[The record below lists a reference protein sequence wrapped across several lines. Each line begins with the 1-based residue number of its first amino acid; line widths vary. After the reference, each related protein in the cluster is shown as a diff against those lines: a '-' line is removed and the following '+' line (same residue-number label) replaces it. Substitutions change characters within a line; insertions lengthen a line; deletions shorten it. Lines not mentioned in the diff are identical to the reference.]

1 MLVFCVG
8 FLVLLGTVFA
18 CNVGIGDAKM
28 TMTNT
33 NKHSNENTSLSL
45 YLKEIEK
52 VPLLDRDEEYKLAV
66 MAKKGD
72 SYARNRLV
80 EANLRFVVSIAK
92 QYQNRGLPLSDL
104 ISEGNIGLLTA
115 MDKFEPEKGYH
126 FISYAVWWI
135 RQSILKAIG
144 EKSRMIRL
152 PMNRTADLVQILQA
166 KTNLEENGYND
177 ASIEDIA
184 AECGM
189 TKEQVL
195 EVMQMSREVS
205 SLDAPVGAEDDSS
218 FGDFIES
225 DLQKPDEVVMDEALK
240 ESVKKI
246 LDTLPERERGI
257 IALRF
262 GLEGK
267 KPMSLKEVGE
277 LYNLTKER
285 IRQIEKKVLG
295 QLAQDGTVQDLKAY
309 IA

>member
-1 MLVFCVG
+1 M
-8 FLVLLGTVFA
+8 A
-18 CNVGIGDAKM
+18 IA
-28 TMTNT
+28 NT
-33 NKHSNENTSLSL
+33 NKHLNENTALSL

-52 VPLLDRDEEYKLAV
+52 IPLLDRDEEYKLAL
-66 MAKKGD
+66 MAKNGD
-72 SYARNRLV
+72 AYARNRLV
-80 EANLRFVVSIAK
+80 ESNLRFVVSIAK

-135 RQSILKAIG
+135 RQAILKAIG

-166 KTNLEENGYND
+166 KTNLEENGCD
-177 ASIEDIA
+177 DVSLEDIA
-184 AECGM
+184 IECGM

-205 SLDAPVGAEDDSS
+205 SLDAPVGNEEDSS
-218 FGDFIES
+218 VGDFIES
-225 DLQKPDEVVMDEALK
+225 ESQKPEEVIMDKSMKEAVYKVLN
-240 ESVKKI
+240 
-246 LDTLPERERGI
+246 TLPEREKGI

-262 GLEGK
+262 GLDNK

-277 LYNLTKER
+277 IYNLTKER
-285 IRQIEKKVLG
+285 IRQIEKKVLD
-295 QLAQDGTVQDLKAY
+295 QLANDSNVQDLKAY

>member
-1 MLVFCVG
+1 
-8 FLVLLGTVFA
+8 
-18 CNVGIGDAKM
+18 M

-45 YLKEIEK
+45 YLKEIEEI
-52 VPLLDRDEEYKLAV
+52 PLLDRDEEYKLAV

-80 EANLRFVVSIAK
+80 ESNLRFVVSIAK

-189 TKEQVL
+189 TKDQVL

-205 SLDAPVGAEDDSS
+205 SLDAPVGAEEDSS

-225 DLQKPDEVVMDEALK
+225 DLQKPDDVVMDEALK
-240 ESVKKI
+240 ESVRKI

-257 IALRF
+257 VALRF

-295 QLAQDGTVQDLKAY
+295 QLSEDSIVQDLKAY

>member
-1 MLVFCVG
+1 MFILG
-8 FLVLLGTVFA
+8 IVLA
-18 CNVGIGDAKM
+18 AYDGIGDAKM

-52 VPLLDRDEEYKLAV
+52 IPLLDRDEEYKLAV

-80 EANLRFVVSIAK
+80 ESNLRFVVSIAK

-189 TKEQVL
+189 TKDQVL

-205 SLDAPVGAEDDSS
+205 SLDAPVGAEEDSS

-225 DLQKPDEVVMDEALK
+225 DLQKPDDVVMDEALK
-240 ESVKKI
+240 ESVRKI

-295 QLAQDGTVQDLKAY
+295 QLSEDSIVQDLKAY

>member
-1 MLVFCVG
+1 MF
-8 FLVLLGTVFA
+8 LLGTVLA
-18 CNVGIGDAKM
+18 TYDGVGDAKM

-52 VPLLDRDEEYKLAV
+52 IPLLDRDEEYKLAV

-80 EANLRFVVSIAK
+80 ESNLRFVVSIAK

-189 TKEQVL
+189 TKDQVL

-205 SLDAPVGAEDDSS
+205 SLDAPVGAEEDSS

-225 DLQKPDEVVMDEALK
+225 DLQKPDDVVMDEALK
-240 ESVKKI
+240 ESVRKI

-295 QLAQDGTVQDLKAY
+295 QLSEDSIVQDLKAY

>member
-1 MLVFCVG
+1 
-8 FLVLLGTVFA
+8 
-18 CNVGIGDAKM
+18 M
-28 TMTNT
+28 TMTNA
-33 NKHSNENTSLSL
+33 NRSSNENTSLSL
-45 YLKEIEK
+45 YLKEIERI
-52 VPLLDRDEEYKLAV
+52 PLLDRDEEYRLAV
-66 MAKKGD
+66 LAKKGD

-80 EANLRFVVSIAK
+80 ESNLRFVVSIAK

-177 ASIEDIA
+177 AGIDEIA

-205 SLDAPVGAEDDSS
+205 SLDAPVGAEDDST

-225 DLQKPDEVVMDEALK
+225 DLQKPDDVVMDEALK
-240 ESVKKI
+240 ESVKRI

-262 GLEGK
+262 GLDGK

-277 LYNLTKER
+277 LYHLTKER

-295 QLAQDGTVQDLKAY
+295 QLADDGEVQDLKAY

>member
-1 MLVFCVG
+1 MFILG
-8 FLVLLGTVFA
+8 IVLA
-18 CNVGIGDAKM
+18 AYDGIGDAKM

-52 VPLLDRDEEYKLAV
+52 IPLLDRDEEYKLAV

-80 EANLRFVVSIAK
+80 ESNLRFVVSIAK

-189 TKEQVL
+189 TKDQVL

-205 SLDAPVGAEDDSS
+205 SLDAPVGAEEDSS

-240 ESVKKI
+240 ESVRKI

-295 QLAQDGTVQDLKAY
+295 QLSEDSIVQDLKAY

>member
-1 MLVFCVG
+1 
-8 FLVLLGTVFA
+8 
-18 CNVGIGDAKM
+18 M

-52 VPLLDRDEEYKLAV
+52 IPLLDRDEEYKLAV

-80 EANLRFVVSIAK
+80 ESNLRFVVSIAK

-189 TKEQVL
+189 TKDQVL

-205 SLDAPVGAEDDSS
+205 SLDAPVGAEEDSS

-240 ESVKKI
+240 ESVKRI

-295 QLAQDGTVQDLKAY
+295 QLAEDGTVQDLKAY

>member
-1 MLVFCVG
+1 MF
-8 FLVLLGTVFA
+8 LLGIVLATYDGV
-18 CNVGIGDAKM
+18 GDAKM

-52 VPLLDRDEEYKLAV
+52 IPLLDRDEEYKLAV

-80 EANLRFVVSIAK
+80 ESNLRFVVSIAK

-189 TKEQVL
+189 TKDQVL

-205 SLDAPVGAEDDSS
+205 SLDAPVGAEEDSS

-225 DLQKPDEVVMDEALK
+225 DLQKPDDVVMDEALK
-240 ESVKKI
+240 ESVRKI

-295 QLAQDGTVQDLKAY
+295 QLSEDSIVQDLKAY

>member
-1 MLVFCVG
+1 MF
-8 FLVLLGTVFA
+8 LLGTVLA
-18 CNVGIGDAKM
+18 IYDGIGDAKM

-52 VPLLDRDEEYKLAV
+52 IPLLDRDEEYKLAV

-80 EANLRFVVSIAK
+80 ESNLRFVVSIAK

-189 TKEQVL
+189 TKDQVL

-205 SLDAPVGAEDDSS
+205 SLDAPVGAEEDSS

-240 ESVKKI
+240 ESVKRI

-295 QLAQDGTVQDLKAY
+295 QLSEDSIVQDLKAY

>member
-1 MLVFCVG
+1 MF
-8 FLVLLGTVFA
+8 LLGIVLATYD
-18 CNVGIGDAKM
+18 GIGDAKM

-52 VPLLDRDEEYKLAV
+52 IPLLDRDEEYKLAV

-80 EANLRFVVSIAK
+80 ESNLRFVVSIAK

-189 TKEQVL
+189 TKDQVL

-205 SLDAPVGAEDDSS
+205 SLDAPVGAEEDSS

-240 ESVKKI
+240 ESVKRI

-295 QLAQDGTVQDLKAY
+295 QLSEDSIVQDLKAY

>member
-1 MLVFCVG
+1 MF
-8 FLVLLGTVFA
+8 LLGIVLATYDGV
-18 CNVGIGDAKM
+18 GDAKM

-52 VPLLDRDEEYKLAV
+52 IPLLDRDEEYKLAV

-80 EANLRFVVSIAK
+80 ESNLRFVVSIAK

-189 TKEQVL
+189 TKDQVL

-205 SLDAPVGAEDDSS
+205 SLDAPVGAEEDSS

-240 ESVKKI
+240 ESVRKI

-295 QLAQDGTVQDLKAY
+295 QLSEDSIVQDLKAY

>member
-1 MLVFCVG
+1 MF
-8 FLVLLGTVFA
+8 LLGIVLA
-18 CNVGIGDAKM
+18 IYDGIGDAKM

-52 VPLLDRDEEYKLAV
+52 IPLLDRDEEYKLAV

-80 EANLRFVVSIAK
+80 ESNLRFVVSIAK

-189 TKEQVL
+189 TKDQVL

-205 SLDAPVGAEDDSS
+205 SLDAPVGAEEDSS

-240 ESVKKI
+240 ESVKRI

-295 QLAQDGTVQDLKAY
+295 QLSEDSIVQDLKAY

>member
-1 MLVFCVG
+1 LF
-8 FLVLLGTVFA
+8 LLGTVLA
-18 CNVGIGDAKM
+18 TYDGVGDAKM

-52 VPLLDRDEEYKLAV
+52 IPLLDRDEEYKLAV

-80 EANLRFVVSIAK
+80 ESNLRFVVSIAK

-189 TKEQVL
+189 TKDQVL

-205 SLDAPVGAEDDSS
+205 SLDAPVGAEEDSS

-240 ESVKKI
+240 ESVKRI

-295 QLAQDGTVQDLKAY
+295 QLSEDSIVQDLKAY

>member
-1 MLVFCVG
+1 MF
-8 FLVLLGTVFA
+8 LLGIVLATY
-18 CNVGIGDAKM
+18 NGIGDAKM

-52 VPLLDRDEEYKLAV
+52 IPLLDRDEEYKLAV

-80 EANLRFVVSIAK
+80 ESNLRFVVSIAK

-189 TKEQVL
+189 TKDQVL

-205 SLDAPVGAEDDSS
+205 SLDAPVGAEEDSS

-240 ESVKKI
+240 ESVKRI

-295 QLAQDGTVQDLKAY
+295 QLSEDSIVQDLKAY

>member
-1 MLVFCVG
+1 MF
-8 FLVLLGTVFA
+8 LLGIVLATYD
-18 CNVGIGDAKM
+18 GIGDAKM

-52 VPLLDRDEEYKLAV
+52 IPLLDRDEEYKLAV

-80 EANLRFVVSIAK
+80 ESNLRFVVSIAK

-189 TKEQVL
+189 TKDQVL

-205 SLDAPVGAEDDSS
+205 SLDAPVGAEEDSS

-225 DLQKPDEVVMDEALK
+225 DFQKPDEVVMDEALK
-240 ESVKKI
+240 ESVRKI

-295 QLAQDGTVQDLKAY
+295 QLSEDSIVQDLKAY

>member
-1 MLVFCVG
+1 MF
-8 FLVLLGTVFA
+8 LLGIVLATYD
-18 CNVGIGDAKM
+18 GIGDAKM

-52 VPLLDRDEEYKLAV
+52 IPLLDRDEEYKLAV

-80 EANLRFVVSIAK
+80 ESNLRFVVSIAK

-189 TKEQVL
+189 TKNQVL

-205 SLDAPVGAEDDSS
+205 SLDAPVGAEEDSS

-240 ESVKKI
+240 ESVKRI

-295 QLAQDGTVQDLKAY
+295 QLSEDSIVQDLKAY

>member
-1 MLVFCVG
+1 MF
-8 FLVLLGTVFA
+8 LLGIVLA
-18 CNVGIGDAKM
+18 NYDGIGDAKM

-52 VPLLDRDEEYKLAV
+52 IPLLDRDEEYKLAV

-80 EANLRFVVSIAK
+80 ESNLRFVVSIAK

-189 TKEQVL
+189 TKDQVL

-205 SLDAPVGAEDDSS
+205 SLDAPVGAEEDSS

-225 DLQKPDEVVMDEALK
+225 DLQKPDDVVMDEALK
-240 ESVKKI
+240 ESVRKI

-295 QLAQDGTVQDLKAY
+295 QLSEDSIVQDLKAY

>member
-1 MLVFCVG
+1 M
-8 FLVLLGTVFA
+8 A
-18 CNVGIGDAKM
+18 IA
-28 TMTNT
+28 NT
-33 NKHSNENTSLSL
+33 NKHLNENTALSL

-52 VPLLDRDEEYKLAV
+52 IPLLDRDEEYKLAL

-72 SYARNRLV
+72 AYARNRLV
-80 EANLRFVVSIAK
+80 ESNLRFVVSIAK

-135 RQSILKAIG
+135 RQAILKAIG

-166 KTNLEENGYND
+166 KTNLEENGCD
-177 ASIEDIA
+177 DVSLEDIA
-184 AECGM
+184 IECGM

-205 SLDAPVGAEDDSS
+205 SLDAPVGNEEDSS
-218 FGDFIES
+218 VGDFIES
-225 DLQKPDEVVMDEALK
+225 ESQKPEEVIMDKSMKEAVYKVLN
-240 ESVKKI
+240 
-246 LDTLPERERGI
+246 TLPEREKGI

-262 GLEGK
+262 GLDNK

-277 LYNLTKER
+277 IYNLTKER
-285 IRQIEKKVLG
+285 IRQIEKKVLD
-295 QLAQDGTVQDLKAY
+295 QLANDSNVQDLKAY

>member
-1 MLVFCVG
+1 MF
-8 FLVLLGTVFA
+8 LLGIVLATYD
-18 CNVGIGDAKM
+18 GIGDAKM

-52 VPLLDRDEEYKLAV
+52 IPLLDRDEEYKLAV

-80 EANLRFVVSIAK
+80 ESNLRFVVSIAK

-189 TKEQVL
+189 TRDQVL

-205 SLDAPVGAEDDSS
+205 SLDAPVGAEEDSS

-240 ESVKKI
+240 ESVKRI

-295 QLAQDGTVQDLKAY
+295 QLSEDSIVQDLKAY

>member
-1 MLVFCVG
+1 MF
-8 FLVLLGTVFA
+8 LLGTVLA
-18 CNVGIGDAKM
+18 IYDGIGDAKM

-52 VPLLDRDEEYKLAV
+52 IPLLDRDEEYKLAV

-80 EANLRFVVSIAK
+80 ESNLRFVVSIAK

-189 TKEQVL
+189 TKDQVL

-205 SLDAPVGAEDDSS
+205 SLDAPVGAEEDSS

-225 DLQKPDEVVMDEALK
+225 DLQKPDDVVMDEALK
-240 ESVKKI
+240 ESVRKI

-295 QLAQDGTVQDLKAY
+295 QLSEDSIVQDLKAY

>member
-1 MLVFCVG
+1 MF
-8 FLVLLGTVFA
+8 LLGTVLA
-18 CNVGIGDAKM
+18 TYDGIGDAKM

-52 VPLLDRDEEYKLAV
+52 IPLLDRDEEYKLAV

-80 EANLRFVVSIAK
+80 ESNLRFVVSIAK

-189 TKEQVL
+189 TREQVL

-205 SLDAPVGAEDDSS
+205 SLDAPVGAEEDSS

-240 ESVKKI
+240 ESVKRI

-295 QLAQDGTVQDLKAY
+295 QLSEDSIVQDLKAY

>member
-1 MLVFCVG
+1 MF
-8 FLVLLGTVFA
+8 LLGTVLA
-18 CNVGIGDAKM
+18 TYDGVGDAKM

-52 VPLLDRDEEYKLAV
+52 IPLLDRDEEYKLAV

-80 EANLRFVVSIAK
+80 ESNLRFVVSIAK

-189 TKEQVL
+189 TKDQVL

-205 SLDAPVGAEDDSS
+205 SLDAPVGAEEDSS

-225 DLQKPDEVVMDEALK
+225 DLQKPDDVVMDEALK
-240 ESVKKI
+240 ESVKRI

-295 QLAQDGTVQDLKAY
+295 QLSEDSIVQDLKAY

>member
-1 MLVFCVG
+1 MF
-8 FLVLLGTVFA
+8 LLGIVLATYD
-18 CNVGIGDAKM
+18 GIGDAKM

-52 VPLLDRDEEYKLAV
+52 IPLLDRDEEYKLAV

-80 EANLRFVVSIAK
+80 ESNLRFVVSIAK

-189 TKEQVL
+189 TKDQVL

-205 SLDAPVGAEDDSS
+205 SLDAPVGAEEDSS

-225 DLQKPDEVVMDEALK
+225 DFQKPDEVVMDEALK
-240 ESVKKI
+240 ESVKRI

-295 QLAQDGTVQDLKAY
+295 QLSEDSIVQDLKAY

>member
-1 MLVFCVG
+1 MF
-8 FLVLLGTVFA
+8 LLGTVLA
-18 CNVGIGDAKM
+18 TYDGIGDAKM

-52 VPLLDRDEEYKLAV
+52 IPLLDRDEEYKLAV

-80 EANLRFVVSIAK
+80 ESNLRFVVSIAK

-189 TKEQVL
+189 TKDQVL

-205 SLDAPVGAEDDSS
+205 SLDAPVGAEEDSS

-225 DLQKPDEVVMDEALK
+225 DLQKPDDVVMDEALK
-240 ESVKKI
+240 ESVRKI

-295 QLAQDGTVQDLKAY
+295 QLSEDSIVQDLKAY

>member
-1 MLVFCVG
+1 M
-8 FLVLLGTVFA
+8 A
-18 CNVGIGDAKM
+18 IA
-28 TMTNT
+28 NT
-33 NKHSNENTSLSL
+33 NKHLNENTALSL
-45 YLKEIEK
+45 YLKEIERI
-52 VPLLDRDEEYKLAV
+52 PLLDRDEEYKLAL

-72 SYARNRLV
+72 AYARNRLV
-80 EANLRFVVSIAK
+80 ESNLRFVVSIAK

-135 RQSILKAIG
+135 RQAILKAIG

-177 ASIEDIA
+177 ASLEDIA
-184 AECGM
+184 IECGM
-189 TKEQVL
+189 TKDQVL
-195 EVMQMSREVS
+195 EIMQMSREVS
-205 SLDAPVGAEDDSS
+205 SLDAPVGNEEDSS
-218 FGDFIES
+218 VGDFIES
-225 DLQKPDEVVMDEALK
+225 ESQKPEEVIMDESMK
-240 ESVKKI
+240 EAVYKI

-257 IALRF
+257 ISLRF
-262 GLEGK
+262 GLDNK

-277 LYNLTKER
+277 IYNLTKER

-295 QLAQDGTVQDLKAY
+295 QLASDSNVQELRAY
-309 IA
+309 VG

>member
-1 MLVFCVG
+1 
-8 FLVLLGTVFA
+8 
-18 CNVGIGDAKM
+18 M

-52 VPLLDRDEEYKLAV
+52 IPLLDRDEEYKLAV

-80 EANLRFVVSIAK
+80 ESNLRFVVSIAK

-189 TKEQVL
+189 TKDQVL

-205 SLDAPVGAEDDSS
+205 SLDAPVGAEEDSS

-225 DLQKPDEVVMDEALK
+225 DFQKPDDVVMDEALK
-240 ESVKKI
+240 ESVKRI

-295 QLAQDGTVQDLKAY
+295 QLSEDSIVQDLKAY